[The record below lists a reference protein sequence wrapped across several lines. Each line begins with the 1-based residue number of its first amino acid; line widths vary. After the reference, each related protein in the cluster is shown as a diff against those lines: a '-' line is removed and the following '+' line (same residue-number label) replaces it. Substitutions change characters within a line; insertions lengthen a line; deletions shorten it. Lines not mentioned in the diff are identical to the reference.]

1 MSLLPT
7 FPKFVIFAIESPL
20 RFTAQGTH
28 TFSCERPR
36 RCVCFPRLCALRGI
50 TNEVDFLWLPLKEI
64 AKKVSSASTIPS
76 NFTSEAMFCKASK
89 ILCRQ
94 IKAVSLLMPQ
104 ISADLRT
111 DNPNIIH
118 SMYFFQVAN
127 DFLEENVIVLFLEVK
142 VLWQSLHIK
151 RCIKPL
157 WPFFLMF
164 KDLQCGQEIPFS
176 DFLDKRKSS
185 NPL

>member
-1 MSLLPT
+1 MFIPKKISTFILFNLVWFLQSVQDLMSPDKTVPLL
-7 FPKFVIFAIESPL
+7 I
-20 RFTAQGTH
+20 
-28 TFSCERPR
+28 
-36 RCVCFPRLCALRGI
+36 
-50 TNEVDFLWLPLKEI
+50 
-64 AKKVSSASTIPS
+64 
-76 NFTSEAMFCKASK
+76 
-89 ILCRQ
+89 
-94 IKAVSLLMPQ
+94 PQ

-157 WPFFLMF
+157 
-164 KDLQCGQEIPFS
+164 
-176 DFLDKRKSS
+176 
-185 NPL
+185 